1 VVQVLTADEV
11 EKPCR

>member
-11 EKPCR
+11 EKHCR